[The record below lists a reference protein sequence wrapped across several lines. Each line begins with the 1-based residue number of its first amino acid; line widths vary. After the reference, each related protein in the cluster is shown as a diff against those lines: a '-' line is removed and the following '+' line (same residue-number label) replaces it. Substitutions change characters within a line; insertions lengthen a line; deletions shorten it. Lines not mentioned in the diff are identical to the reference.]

1 MTSWERR
8 LWNGRRYLL
17 TDLRITSTE
26 HGVTRELALDDAG
39 DVHRSQSGWQRV
51 FGLSTIEVCP
61 RDDRRTRVVL
71 RNVRRG
77 AQLAALIELLA
88 ADPRARVDADAAH
101 AARATMTWEP
111 RVRLKGKREV

>member
-26 HGVTRELALDDAG
+26 HGVTRELALDDIG

-61 RDDRRTRVVL
+61 RDGRSNTRRVAQRPPRQPSSPRSSSCWPPTRTP
-71 RNVRRG
+71 
-77 AQLAALIELLA
+77 A
-88 ADPRARVDADAAH
+88 
-101 AARATMTWEP
+101 
-111 RVRLKGKREV
+111 